1 MNINVDVTFFL
12 FLRIVEYEITILGI
26 LIKWGGVNILTNRI
40 KNQIETTIYYTKNI
54 HPYVT

>member
-1 MNINVDVTFFL
+1 M
-12 FLRIVEYEITILGI
+12 
-26 LIKWGGVNILTNRI
+26 GGVNILTNRI

>member
-26 LIKWGGVNILTNRI
+26 LIKWGSQHINKQN
-40 KNQIETTIYYTKNI
+40 KESN
-54 HPYVT
+54 

>member
-26 LIKWGGVNILTNRI
+26 LIKWGVNILTNRI

>member
-40 KNQIETTIYYTKNI
+40 KNQIETTIYYTKNF

>member
-1 MNINVDVTFFL
+1 MNVNVDVTFFL